1 MATNGMIA
9 ARHARRWQ
17 TLSRRQILLAV
28 ALVLGLSGVLAL
40 VAITRST
47 ADHALPHGQATATIP
62 RAPDDSP
69 VPTVEPLE
77 LDASHPDEARQLN
90 AEIPFSTAPN
100 PAARPFQFKGDVI
113 GLARATDCL
122 ASAMIYE
129 AGDDTKG
136 QRAVGQVVL
145 NRLRHPAF
153 PKTVCGVVFQGQ
165 ERATG
170 CQFTFTCDGAM
181 ARRPSAAAWE
191 RARGNASRM
200 LAGDVFTP
208 VGHST
213 HYHTDWVMPYWSK
226 SLDKVTAVDTHLFF
240 RWQGWW
246 GTPGAFARQLS
257 IPAEPAIAKL
267 AALSPVHKDDGE
279 ALLADA
285 LPGSLINDGVGPTA
299 ISAADIGK
307 RIGPG
312 RLAAVEAGGTGFVMT
327 LEPGGDPVRYAE
339 AAARLCAGREQ
350 CRLLAWTSAKA
361 TPRSF
366 PVAETSLASMSFSY
380 LRNKESGIERILY
393 NCDEFP
399 TVPRVKCMV
408 HRTPTGP
415 APKLL
420 ADEQSDKGRVSL
432 PAGARLVADI
442 QRGELVPLKRED
454 AAMFVARQEPSAA
467 TRSGGQAE
475 E

>member
-1 MATNGMIA
+1 MASNGMIA
-9 ARHARRWQ
+9 PKTSFSGFLLGRWR
-17 TLSRRQILLAV
+17 LALAV
-28 ALVLGLSGVLAL
+28 IFVLAL
-40 VAITRST
+40 SGALILVGLNNRSNVPSGGE
-47 ADHALPHGQATATIP
+47 AELSANILPK
-62 RAPDDSP
+62 APDNTP
-69 VPTVEPLE
+69 LPAVEPLV

-100 PAARPFQFKGDVI
+100 PAARPFMFKGDAT

-122 ASAMIYE
+122 AAAMIYE
-129 AGDDTKG
+129 AGDDAKG
-136 QRAVGQVVL
+136 QRSVGQVVL

-191 RARGNASRM
+191 RARGNAARM
-200 LAGDVFTP
+200 LVGDVFAP
-208 VGHST
+208 VGYST

-246 GTPGAFARQLS
+246 GTPPAFARQLS
-257 IPAEPAIAKL
+257 IAAEPAIAKL
-267 AALSPVHKDDGE
+267 AALSSVHTDEGD
-279 ALLADA
+279 ALLAGT
-285 LPGSLINDGVGPTA
+285 LPGSLINDASAPAALGP
-299 ISAADIGK
+299 ADIGK

-312 RLAAVEAGGTGFVMT
+312 RLAAIEPGGTGFVMT
-327 LEPGGDPVRYAE
+327 LDPGGDPARYAE
-339 AAARLCAGREQ
+339 AAARLCAGRAQ
-350 CRLLAWTSAKA
+350 CRLLAWTNDKA

-366 PVAETSLASMSFSY
+366 PVAEASLSTMSFSY
-380 LRNKESGIERILY
+380 IRMKDSGLERILY
-393 NCDEFP
+393 NCDEFRD
-399 TVPRVKCMV
+399 VPRVKCMV
-408 HRTPTGP
+408 HRTPSAP

-420 ADEQSDKGRVSL
+420 ADERIEKSRINL
-432 PAGARLVADI
+432 PAGARPVADM

-454 AAMFVARQEPSAA
+454 AALFRPNAEVTTA
-467 TRSGGQAE
+467 TP
-475 E
+475 